1 MRLRRATL
9 RPDGFASVTAPLQGG
24 EFTTRP
30 LRFRGKELEINY
42 SSSVAGSIRV
52 EIQDENG
59 KPVPGF
65 RLQDCDEIFGDELDR
80 IVSWRKGHNDVLTE
94 DKREVPYKPSDVS
107 RVVGGK
113 VIRLRFVMKGADLFA
128 FRFR

>member
-1 MRLRRATL
+1 M
-9 RPDGFASVTAPLQGG
+9 TAPFQGG

-30 LRFRGKELEINY
+30 LRFRGSELEINY
-42 SSSVAGSIRV
+42 SSSVSGSIRV
-52 EIQDENG
+52 EIQDESG

-65 RLQDCDEIFGDELDR
+65 RLEDCDEIFGDELDR
-80 IVSWRKGHNDVLTE
+80 IVSWRRGHNDMLTE
-94 DKREVPYKPSDVS
+94 DRREVPYKPSNLS